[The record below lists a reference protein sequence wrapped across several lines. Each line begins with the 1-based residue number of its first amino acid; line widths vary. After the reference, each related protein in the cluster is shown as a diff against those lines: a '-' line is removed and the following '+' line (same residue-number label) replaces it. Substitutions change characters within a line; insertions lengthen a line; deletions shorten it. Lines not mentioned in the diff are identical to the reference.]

1 MSILADVLG
10 PSYSPGVS
18 PSLQEGP
25 DSMST
30 AAPFP
35 QEAER
40 KQPPPAPQRKG
51 IQARAEKSQP
61 TVRRN
66 EAFAPDIPIDGSLDL
81 FSGLVDFELF
91 EQSMQPSD
99 DDDNTS
105 RNSRASTDL
114 DAHAFLSNYE
124 SLFDAQTIAATT
136 PAAPAYPPIF

>member
-25 DSMST
+25 DSTST

-35 QEAER
+35 EEAER
-40 KQPPPAPQRKG
+40 KPPAPLRKG
-51 IQARAEKSQP
+51 ILQAQRQSQP
-61 TVRRN
+61 AVRRN
-66 EAFAPDIPIDGSLDL
+66 EASASDIPIDGSLDL

-91 EQSMQPSD
+91 EQSMQSSD

-114 DAHAFLSNYE
+114 DAHALLSNYE
-124 SLFDAQTIAATT
+124 SLFDVPTIAATT
-136 PAAPAYPPIF
+136 PAASAYPPIF